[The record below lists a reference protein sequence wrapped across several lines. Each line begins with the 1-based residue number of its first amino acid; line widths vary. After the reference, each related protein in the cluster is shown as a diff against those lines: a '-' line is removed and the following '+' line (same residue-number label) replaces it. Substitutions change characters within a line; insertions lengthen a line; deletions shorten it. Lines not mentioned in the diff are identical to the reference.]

1 MASAMASKHEK
12 GKGGKPKAGQSAAE
26 KAAESV
32 EAVLAAYAAE
42 PHRFDVL
49 TVTEDLGIA
58 KKGVEYVLKVGGAS
72 GSLEAWA
79 DRSLLAKSGKLAIKI
94 SVGSRVLVRRIAYD
108 GVGAAFNSFGISA
121 TRTVTNTGFIVV
133 APL

>member
-1 MASAMASKHEK
+1 MASAAKHEK
-12 GKGGKPKAGQSAAE
+12 AKGGKPKAGQSAGD

-32 EAVLAAYAAE
+32 AAVLAAYAAE
-42 PHRFDVL
+42 PHRFEVL
-49 TVTEDLGIA
+49 TVAEDVGIA
-58 KKGVEYVLKVGGAS
+58 KKGVEYVIKLGGAS
-72 GSLEAWA
+72 GGSLEAWA
-79 DRSLLAKSGKLAIKI
+79 DRSLLSKSGKLAVKI

>member
-1 MASAMASKHEK
+1 MASAASKHEK
-12 GKGGKPKAGQSAAE
+12 GKGGKPKAGQSVAD
-26 KAAESV
+26 KAAETV
-32 EAVLAAYAAE
+32 AAALATYAAE
-42 PHRFDVL
+42 PHRFEVL
-49 TVTEDLGIA
+49 TVAEDVGIA
-58 KKGVEYVLKVGGAS
+58 KKGVEYVIKLGGAG

-79 DRSLLAKSGKLAIKI
+79 DRSLLSKSGKLAVKI

>member
-1 MASAMASKHEK
+1 MASAAKHEK
-12 GKGGKPKAGQSAAE
+12 AKGGKPKAGQSAGD

-32 EAVLAAYAAE
+32 AAVLAAYAAE

-49 TVTEDLGIA
+49 TVAEDVGIA
-58 KKGVEYVLKVGGAS
+58 KKGVEYVIKLGMSSG

-79 DRSLLAKSGKLAIKI
+79 DRSLLSKSGKLAIKI
-94 SVGSRVLVRRIAYD
+94 SVGSRVLVRRVAVD
-108 GVGAAFNSFGISA
+108 RKAEFNSFGIAA
-121 TRTVTNTGFIVV
+121 TRTVGDTGFIVV

>member
-12 GKGGKPKAGQSAAE
+12 GKGGKPKAGQSVAD
-26 KAAESV
+26 KAAETV
-32 EAVLAAYAAE
+32 AAALATYAAE
-42 PHRFDVL
+42 PHRFEVL
-49 TVTEDLGIA
+49 TVAEDVGIA
-58 KKGVEYVLKVGGAS
+58 KKGVEYVIKLGAG

-79 DRSLLAKSGKLAIKI
+79 DRSLLSKSGKLAVKI